1 MWKFNKRV
9 KRCSQAMTLF
19 SMLRKTGFALSI
31 VSFLACAIA
40 FAQPEK
46 LPAAGQVLDR
56 YVQVTGGR
64 AAWKSKEIESDDI
77 EGRTLDGTR
86 VVLRATVTISRK
98 GDSLNTIRIP
108 QNGSEGT
115 YNGVAWAL
123 TRFSGPRIKTGTE
136 REEAIRDSH
145 ILEEADW
152 RSLYPNAKVEGV
164 ENVGPRRCYKVA
176 LRPGKTEWFDRTS
189 GLLVR
194 RQSSELSSTGETS
207 VGYTVEQWTEN
218 GGLNQPSAMLAW
230 RGDFQY
236 RLRVLSTTY
245 NDRSVKLRYPDD
257 VAEYVKLQKAG
268 KALPNAEEIV
278 ERHVYESGGPEFY
291 EMLRTQKVS
300 GRLTFVARNLAG
312 RMETWASSG
321 GKYYQSTDIPGMGK
335 QEEGSDGLVSWDRS
349 PVIGPR
355 VKTQKSSATL
365 GVTLD
370 AARMIEWRELI
381 EQVRT
386 EAEEHLDGHDCYR
399 VRLVPR
405 DGSEAIIRWYDRD
418 TGLLYR
424 ESLTLRTDMGTIP
437 VVISFEQYEDVSDAK
452 WPQTIRVTASGQD
465 TIFEADEVKLNE
477 PLDEKVFDLPDEIR
491 ELARRKTDA
500 ADSGSAAMP

>member
-1 MWKFNKRV
+1 
-9 KRCSQAMTLF
+9 MTSF
-19 SMLRKTGFALSI
+19 SKLRKTGFALSI
-31 VSFLACAIA
+31 VSLLASAPA
-40 FAQPEK
+40 FAQQDR
-46 LPAAGQVLDR
+46 LPTAGQVLDR

-64 AAWKSKEIESDDI
+64 SAWKSKEIETDDI

-98 GDSLNTIRIP
+98 GDSLSTIRIP
-108 QNGSEGT
+108 QNGSEGIF
-115 YNGVAWAL
+115 NGVAWAL

-136 REEAIRDSH
+136 RNEAIRDSH

-152 RSLYPNAKVEGV
+152 RSWYPNAKVEGV
-164 ENVGPRRCYKVA
+164 ETVGSRRCYKVA
-176 LRPGKTEWFDRTS
+176 LHPAGTEKTEWFDVTS

-194 RQSSELSSTGETS
+194 RASSESSSTGETS
-207 VGYTVEQWTEN
+207 VGYTVEQWTEQ
-218 GGLNQPSAMLAW
+218 GGLTQPSAMLAW

-245 NDRSVKLRYPDD
+245 NDRGMKLRYPDD

-278 ERHVYESGGPEFY
+278 ERHIYESGGPEFY

-300 GRLTFVARNLAG
+300 GTLTFVSRNLAG

-335 QEEGSDGLVSWDRS
+335 QEEGSDGRVSWDRS

-355 VKTQKSSATL
+355 VKTQKSATAL

-370 AARMIEWRELI
+370 AARMIEWRDLI
-381 EQVRT
+381 DQVRT
-386 EAEEHLDGHDCYR
+386 EAEERIDSHDCYR

-405 DGSEAIIRWYDRD
+405 DGSEDVIRWYDKD

-424 ESLTLRTDMGTIP
+424 ASLMLRTDMGVLP
-437 VVISFEQYEDVSDAK
+437 VVMTFEQYEDVSEAK
-452 WPQTIRVTASGQD
+452 WPQTIRVSASGQD
-465 TIFEADEVKLNE
+465 TIFAADEVRLNE

-491 ELARRKTDA
+491 ELAQRKTDK
-500 ADSGSAAMP
+500 ADAGSAMP